1 MGRRFRVGCGSF
13 SWGGG
18 EGEEDS
24 PGQGLQSTFRRRRAG
39 SNGPMFIVYYIFT
52 QWNFR
57 CCMLQPSRVVPP
69 ILDAL
74 GSARALFRL
83 RQTGDQVR
91 IEDGEGAVIL
101 VPPRTPRRSG
111 YVVYADAVYVVIC
124 YMSIT
129 CICLLYVVICYMSV
143 ICYISVICL
152 VLGTSSGS
160 IGSVWIYRRAIFGK
174 QNW

>member
-13 SWGGG
+13 FLGGWGRGRG
-18 EGEEDS
+18 LARAI
-24 PGQGLQSTFRRRRAG
+24 LQSRVRRRRAG

-83 RQTGDQVR
+83 RQPVDLGR

>member
-1 MGRRFRVGCGSF
+1 MASTRGRLLVLGGNPLHGSDAQDSRMGAGLWDLSLGQRTGDRRLDGEAF
-13 SWGGG
+13 SGRLWIFFLGGWGRGRG
-18 EGEEDS
+18 LARAI
-24 PGQGLQSTFRRRRAG
+24 LQSCFRRRRAG
-39 SNGPMFIVYYIFT
+39 LNGPMFIVYYIFT

-83 RQTGDQVR
+83 RQPVDLGR
-91 IEDGEGAVIL
+91 IEDGEGSVIL

-124 YMSIT
+124 YM
-129 CICLLYVVICYMSV
+129 
-143 ICYISVICL
+143 
-152 VLGTSSGS
+152 
-160 IGSVWIYRRAIFGK
+160 
-174 QNW
+174 

>member
-1 MGRRFRVGCGSF
+1 MDLFLGGVGKGKRTR
-13 SWGGG
+13 
-18 EGEEDS
+18 
-24 PGQGLQSTFRRRRAG
+24 QGNTAESCSQETRGFKR
-39 SNGPMFIVYYIFT
+39 PHVVYYIFT

-74 GSARALFRL
+74 GCARALFRL
-83 RQTGDQVR
+83 RQTGDQGR